1 MHQISFF
8 DCNTMVGRVPAPPPG
23 FFHEPAQLLTEMD
36 RAGIDEALTF
46 HAYGQHYLPED
57 GNRLAVKAAA
67 HSNRLR
73 PCWVGQ
79 PHHTG
84 EMRPPEDLVQK
95 MRDAGVG
102 AVRLFPTEHQFRLS
116 EWTCG
121 ELLDALAESGC
132 PVLLSINHSNW
143 DEIASVLAAHPT
155 LNLIVLDVYYR
166 VDRYAYPLMEKFP
179 GLRIETA
186 TYCGHR
192 EVEKVCERFG
202 ADRLIFGTGLP
213 FRDPGAA
220 ISRITYAEISD
231 DEKATIAGG
240 TLRRLLK
247 WGETDA

>member
-1 MHQISFF
+1 MSEIPFF

-23 FFHEPAQLLTEMD
+23 FFHEPAQLLAEMD
-36 RAGIDEALTF
+36 RAGIQQALTF
-46 HAYGQHYLPED
+46 HASGQHHSPED
-57 GNRLAVKAAA
+57 GNRLALEATAD
-67 HSNRLR
+67 SDRLT

-84 EMRPPEDLVQK
+84 EMPPSEDLVRQ
-95 MRDAGVG
+95 MRDAGAG
-102 AVRLFPTEHQFRLS
+102 ALRLFPTEHQFRLG

-121 ELLDALAESGC
+121 ELFDALADSGC
-132 PVLLSINHSNW
+132 PVLMSISHTNW
-143 DEIASVLAAHPT
+143 DEIASVLEAHPT

-166 VDRYAYPLMEKFP
+166 VDRHAYPLMARFP

-202 ADRLIFGTGLP
+202 ADRLVFGTGLP
-213 FRDPGAA
+213 LRDPGAA
-220 ISRITYAEISD
+220 ISRIMYAEVSD
-231 DEKATIAGG
+231 DEKAVIASGN
-240 TLRRLLK
+240 LRRLVK